1 MQVRNLV
8 SSLAFLCFFMTTKHL
23 KNQKCIQN
31 RQRKFRSQTS
41 DKRDRWKSR
50 DGKSQ
55 RRAEKK
61 QEDEKRKGQKKD
73 DAGAQKG
80 RKVAKQQCRAHMP
93 PRALDCDR
101 TATLITLL
109 APNLLASF
117 CSSPTSCT
125 ASSPQCQPSLSEMT
139 GNHWQPLAAT
149 CSYLQPRG
157 RQPILPNIAWKLA
170 SDLPF
175 ARPWHLAF
183 WLLALAPAS
192 CSSCMLLPLAF

>member
-1 MQVRNLV
+1 MLVQVRNLV

-80 RKVAKQQCRAHMP
+80 RTVAKQQCRAHMP

-109 APNLLASF
+109 APNLLSSF

-149 CSYLQPRG
+149 CSHLQPLAATCSHAAG
-157 RQPILPNIAWKLA
+157 SPYCQTLPGN
-170 SDLPF
+170 
-175 ARPWHLAF
+175 
-183 WLLALAPAS
+183 
-192 CSSCMLLPLAF
+192 